1 MRKRKRTPCGRALAV
16 LVLTGIVV
24 QLIHM
29 PEVSAYLADR
39 NEKNNVLQVGDNTST
54 IEEKFDPPDTVT
66 PDTTYNKTVS
76 VRNQTDTPCYVR
88 VFVEKDQSEIPLSI
102 AFDTKHWTEKQADGY
117 YYYRTVLEGKKKTEP
132 LFTSVTTGKTE
143 ETFQILI
150 YEETVQAQGFQT
162 PQEAFASIRGEQES
176 GV

>member
-1 MRKRKRTPCGRALAV
+1 MRKSKQTPCVLVLSA
-16 LVLTGIVV
+16 LVLTGISV
-24 QLIHM
+24 QFIQM
-29 PEVSAYLADR
+29 PEVSAYFSHR

-54 IEEKFDPPDTVT
+54 IEENFDPPDTVS
-66 PDTTYNKTVS
+66 PDMTYDKTVS

-117 YYYRTVLEGKKKTEP
+117 YYYRSVLNGNEKTEP

-143 ETFQILI
+143 EAFRILI
-150 YEETVQAQGFQT
+150 YEETVQTQGFET

-176 GV
+176 GR